1 VLLKWLAI
9 MGVLGSLMS
18 HNGATA
24 GSYST
29 SGDERYI
36 VLASRQGLDD
46 AIGVAQSYAW
56 RFPGVR
62 VMRSSNG
69 WYAVAAGPTRVQ
81 DARAYREKL
90 LKEGGVATDVL
101 FSKGDGY
108 VAEAWR
114 KPRVTYLLEG
124 SYDGRR
130 AASFSLGDVR
140 VTLGRVKA
148 KDAAEFMPVA
158 TGWRGATQVFSMVH
172 GDVVAEAPKS
182 EIVALRLDAA
192 SPAPQIVFSAFWG
205 GAHCC
210 TVTKIATLGPG
221 GWTVLDGD
229 VLDGSGYGFE
239 DIDGDGVYELISS
252 DNSFLYAFAPYSDS
266 LAPVRLWRL
275 QGGRLVD
282 ATRDSSLGTY
292 HRRRLA
298 AIEHEAEIDP
308 GRWRSN
314 GFLAGWVATKALV
327 GQFENAW
334 ARMLVLYDAGSDWP
348 LTECL
353 VPMVNAQCPQG
364 KEISIGFP
372 AALRAHLERNGYM
385 PARPSLRA
393 P

>member
-1 VLLKWLAI
+1 MLLKWLAI

-69 WYAVAAGPTRVQ
+69 WYAV
-81 DARAYREKL
+81 
-90 LKEGGVATDVL
+90 
-101 FSKGDGY
+101 
-108 VAEAWR
+108 
-114 KPRVTYLLEG
+114 
-124 SYDGRR
+124 
-130 AASFSLGDVR
+130 
-140 VTLGRVKA
+140 KA

-172 GDVVAEAPKS
+172 GDVVAETPKS

-266 LAPVRLWRL
+266 LAPVRLWRCK
-275 QGGRLVD
+275 GDG
-282 ATRDSSLGTY
+282 SSMRREIPALAPTIAAGSRPSSM
-292 HRRRLA
+292 RRR
-298 AIEHEAEIDP
+298 
-308 GRWRSN
+308 S
-314 GFLAGWVATKALV
+314 T
-327 GQFENAW
+327 
-334 ARMLVLYDAGSDWP
+334 
-348 LTECL
+348 
-353 VPMVNAQCPQG
+353 
-364 KEISIGFP
+364 P
-372 AALRAHLERNGYM
+372 AAG
-385 PARPSLRA
+385 ARTAFWRGGSPPRRLLASLRT
-393 P
+393 PGLGCLSSTTPVPIGR